1 MNYILVMNGRI
12 TFPSGAYGTDLPPW
26 DTRYT
31 QQELS
36 ALFYGGNS
44 RLHRKLPLSESA
56 ALIPAQQPPYLFMS
70 FHPPTLPASPH
81 LSVDGFVG
89 RLRLTR

>member
-36 ALFYGGNS
+36 ALFYGGNPNRNMRFFVAFVS
-44 RLHRKLPLSESA
+44 R
-56 ALIPAQQPPYLFMS
+56 
-70 FHPPTLPASPH
+70 
-81 LSVDGFVG
+81 G
-89 RLRLTR
+89 RSTNCDTNE